1 MISQSIRIITIR
13 DILAKG
19 LGGDNFPTLPSLAKR
34 CGGGFAYGHT
44 FCVCAV
50 PGLDRLLGV

>member
-1 MISQSIRIITIR
+1 MISLSIRIITIR

-19 LGGDNFPTLPSLAKR
+19 LVVIIFPPSQPSR
-34 CGGGFAYGHT
+34 TVWGGFAYGHT